1 MSPRRLELDPA
12 DRVITGAVTDQ
23 TDGELIAASLSDP
36 GAFARVFDRHF
47 DTVHRFVRRR
57 IGSTVA
63 QDVAAETFLQ
73 AFESRK
79 RFDTSRPDALPW
91 LFGIAINLLRH
102 HLRDEERQLRAYART
117 GVDPIA
123 TDERADERL
132 DAQAEGPALAA
143 ALADLRAE
151 ERDVLLLHAWA
162 DLDYAAVAE
171 ALDVPVGTVRSRLS
185 RARDH
190 VRAHLT
196 PTVS

>member
-1 MSPRRLELDPA
+1 
-12 DRVITGAVTDQ
+12 VTDQ
-23 TDGELIAASLSDP
+23 SDGELIAASLSDP
-36 GAFARVFDRHF
+36 GAFAQVFDRHF

-57 IGSTVA
+57 IGSA
-63 QDVAAETFLQ
+63 APQDVSSETFLR

-79 RFDTSRPDALPW
+79 RFETARPDALPW

-102 HLRDEERQLRAYART
+102 HLRDEERALRAYART
-117 GVDPIA
+117 GADPVA
-123 TDERADERL
+123 GEEGVDERL

-162 DLDYAAVAE
+162 DLDYASIAE
-171 ALDVPVGTVRSRLS
+171 ALGVPIGTVRSRLS
-185 RARDH
+185 RAREH

-196 PTVS
+196 PTVT